1 MLDTLKQHIV
11 KLIANR
17 RRNKIQPAFIY
28 KLIIINRIRKHIVNN
43 RHKQRTA
50 FLKKEMPNEEEYM
63 SHIILL
69 QELID
74 EYEIK

>member
-1 MLDTLKQHIV
+1 MGDESRVIES
-11 KLIANR
+11 KLE
-17 RRNKIQPAFIY
+17 FY
-28 KLIIINRIRKHIVNN
+28 KAI
-43 RHKQRTA
+43 
-50 FLKKEMPNEEEYM
+50 KKEMPNEEEYM